1 MKNAAKKAPAKE
13 VHENRYSHASLK
25 KKQRELRDDKFPV
38 NMALRVHR
46 AISWIGR
53 AEKCEGDDDAKFIFL
68 WIAFNAAYAD
78 EREFQSQVPAE
89 GQNDA
94 TEEKGTQRKGK
105 GSGERSSFKTFF
117 QKINKLDKDRVLQN
131 AVWEKFTGPVR
142 VLMSNKYVYSR
153 FWHHQNGMPG
163 YENWKT
169 LLEKDKS
176 KFNRAFQKNNI
187 VGVLALIFDRLY
199 VLRNQIVH
207 GGSTWSSRVNRDQ
220 KRDGTDILAFLMPVF
235 IDLMMDNPD
244 EDWGQ
249 PFYPSMKD

>member
-1 MKNAAKKAPAKE
+1 MKKTAKKAPEQEA
-13 VHENRYSHASLK
+13 HENPYSYASLK

-53 AEKCEGDDDAKFIFL
+53 AEDCKGDDDAKFIFL

-78 EREFQSQVPAE
+78 EREFQSQARAE

-94 TEEKGTQRKGK
+94 TEAKGTPRKGK
-105 GSGERSSFKTFF
+105 GSGERSSFNTFF
-117 QKINKLDKDRVLQN
+117 QKIDKLDKDRVLQN
-131 AVWEKFTGPVR
+131 AVWKNFSNSVR
-142 VLMSNKYVYSR
+142 VLMNNKYVYNP
-153 FWHHQNGMPG
+153 FWHHQNGISG
-163 YENWKT
+163 YEHWEASFK
-169 LLEKDKS
+169 KS
-176 KFNRAFQKNNI
+176 KSRFNRTFGNNDI
-187 VGVLALIFDRLY
+187 VGVLGFIFDRLY

-207 GGSTWSSRVNRDQ
+207 GGSTWNSSRNRTQ
-220 KRDGTDILAFLMPVF
+220 LGDGADILAFLMPVF